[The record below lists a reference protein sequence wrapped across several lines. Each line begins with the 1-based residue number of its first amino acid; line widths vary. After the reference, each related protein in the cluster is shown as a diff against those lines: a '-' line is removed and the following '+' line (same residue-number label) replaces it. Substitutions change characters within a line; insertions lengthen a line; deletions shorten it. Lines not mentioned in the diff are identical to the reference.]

1 MENPRDE
8 EPFPWHLGVYDAHCH
23 PTDTM
28 ASIASVSQMK
38 TRVLTIMAT
47 RPEDQQL
54 VADVADQLG
63 PSSATLDDETRLV
76 PSFGWHPWFSHL
88 LFDESDYAGRGALTE
103 QEKCLHYQ
111 AVLSPKP
118 EDLEFLRALPDPRP
132 ISRFLAQTKALLQKY
147 PLALVGEVGL
157 DKGFRIPETWVPGR
171 QEPRDESLTPG
182 GREGRKLS
190 PHRVSMAHQRKVLEM
205 QLRLAGEMQRPVSVH
220 GVQAHGLLF
229 DTFRSLWQ
237 GHERKVLSNK
247 DKKKLGMHRPGV
259 TDESEEQRTESRGA
273 KPFPPRICLHS
284 YSGSREAVQQ
294 YFQPS
299 VPSEVFVS
307 FSTVVNFPTAATAKA
322 EEVIRWLPED
332 KILIESDIHTAGERM
347 DGLLED
353 VARKVCRV
361 RGWSLE
367 EGVKQLGRNW
377 RQFVLGDTTKNSSD
391 EVS

>member
-1 MENPRDE
+1 
-8 EPFPWHLGVYDAHCH
+8 
-23 PTDTM
+23 
-28 ASIASVSQMK
+28 
-38 TRVLTIMAT
+38 
-47 RPEDQQL
+47 
-54 VADVADQLG
+54 
-63 PSSATLDDETRLV
+63 
-76 PSFGWHPWFSHL
+76 
-88 LFDESDYAGRGALTE
+88 
-103 QEKCLHYQ
+103 
-111 AVLSPKP
+111 
-118 EDLEFLRALPDPRP
+118 
-132 ISRFLAQTKALLQKY
+132 
-147 PLALVGEVGL
+147 
-157 DKGFRIPETWVPGR
+157 
-171 QEPRDESLTPG
+171 
-182 GREGRKLS
+182 
-190 PHRVSMAHQRKVLEM
+190 MAHQRKVLEM

-259 TDESEEQRTESRGA
+259 TDESEEQRTETRGA

-347 DGLLED
+347 DGLLEG

-367 EGVKQLGRNW
+367 EGVKQLGQNW